1 MQNGMHS
8 GILCYI
14 ARTIYTPTCS
24 CMKQQQHKEGCRL
37 ANCVCNVPK
46 IHQTAS
52 AHCVVDPAAARL
64 VFAPTTAI
72 RSLCYCHSQK
82 VACWSL
88 SAAACHHR
96 YGLQRISPLLSNVA
110 AIQEGGT
117 VDISLTPE
125 NLALP
130 AEKTTVRIEPM
141 KLVVGRGDFL
151 SKIVNLVGLKD
162 RCCTADP

>member
-1 MQNGMHS
+1 MLLLTQ
-8 GILCYI
+8 
-14 ARTIYTPTCS
+14 
-24 CMKQQQHKEGCRL
+24 KL
-37 ANCVCNVPK
+37 AC
-46 IHQTAS
+46 
-52 AHCVVDPAAARL
+52 
-64 VFAPTTAI
+64 
-72 RSLCYCHSQK
+72 RSLS
-82 VACWSL
+82 V
-88 SAAACHHR
+88 AACHHR

-110 AIQEGGT
+110 AIQEGGN
-117 VDISLTPE
+117 VDICLTPE